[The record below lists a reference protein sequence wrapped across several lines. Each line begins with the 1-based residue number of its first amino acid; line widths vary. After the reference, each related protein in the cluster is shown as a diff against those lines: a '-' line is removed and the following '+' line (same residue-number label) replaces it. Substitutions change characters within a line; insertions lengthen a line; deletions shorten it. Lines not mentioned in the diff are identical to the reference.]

1 MIVDVHTNLPSHAG
15 PVPPSD
21 VEIDRGMR
29 SGSGTSCHMTNS
41 METFLKDMEPCD
53 RAITFGIA
61 PPPLKPRKASTRR
74 QGWPDHMNLNDI
86 AAEVARLS
94 PENKIVPFM
103 AIHPQQPDWNE
114 EYDRAVGDLGCKG
127 AKLAHSGQFL
137 DPECEEAYSFYARM
151 EQDGLV
157 LLMHGGTTGSWNA
170 PLMYGHP
177 LVMDRVAMAFP
188 KLKIIFAH
196 LGHPWH
202 ADAISFVRKHPNVW
216 TEMSGQFYRPWGFW
230 SGMRLFHEWGVTQKI
245 MLASDWPLSTPQ
257 ENIDALRG
265 LKKYA
270 TDHHLPGIPEDEIEG
285 IINRDALDILG
296 ID

>member
-1 MIVDVHTNLPSHAG
+1 MIVDVHTNLPSHRG

-29 SGSGTSCHMTNS
+29 SGSGTYCHMTNS

-61 PPPLKPRKASTRR
+61 PPPVSTRKESTRR

-94 PENKIVPFM
+94 PGNKIVPFM
-103 AIHPQQPDWNE
+103 AIHPQQPGWNE

-127 AKLAHSGQFL
+127 AKLAHSGQYL

-151 EQDGLV
+151 EEDGLV
-157 LLMHGGTTGSWNA
+157 LLMHGGTTGAWDA

-230 SGMRLFHEWGVTQKI
+230 SGMRMFHEWGVTQKI
-245 MLASDWPLSTPQ
+245 MLASDWPLSTPSGEYRRAEGPEQ
-257 ENIDALRG
+257 VRRRPPSAENSG
-265 LKKYA
+265 
-270 TDHHLPGIPEDEIEG
+270 G
-285 IINRDALDILG
+285 
-296 ID
+296 

>member
-1 MIVDVHTNLPSHAG
+1 MIVDVHTNLPSHRG
-15 PVPPSD
+15 PVPPSEM
-21 VEIDRGMR
+21 EIDWGQR
-29 SGSGTSCHMTNS
+29 SGSGTSSPTTTS
-41 METFLKDMEPCD
+41 METFLEDMEPCD

-61 PPPLKPRKASTRR
+61 QSPLKPEAFSTRR

-86 AAEVARLS
+86 AAEVARLA
-94 PENKIVPFM
+94 PGNKIVPFM
-103 AIHPQQPDWNE
+103 AIHPQDPDWNE

-151 EQDGLV
+151 EQDGLT
-157 LLMHGGTTGSWNA
+157 LLMHGGTTGKWDA

-177 LVMDRVAMAFP
+177 LVMDKVAMAFP
-188 KLKIIFAH
+188 KLKIILAH

-202 ADAISFVRKHPNVW
+202 TDALCLVRKHPNVW
-216 TEMSGQFYRPWGFW
+216 TEMSGQFYRPYSFW
-230 SGMRLFHEWGVTQKI
+230 QGMRLFHEWGVTQKI

-257 ENIDALRG
+257 ENIDALRDLNKFAAG
-265 LKKYA
+265 
-270 TDHHLPGIPEDEIEG
+270 HHLPRIPDDEIEG